1 MVLAKFLIEKDTSW
15 EATASALGPGP
26 KTHIYSGGSAVPE
39 GRGGPKLLNSE
50 KAKTPLLLA
59 AKYGC
64 VEIVEEIL
72 GMYPQA
78 VEHVDDEGHNILHV
92 AIQYRQEQIF
102 HVVEK
107 MKFPMKR
114 LTRKIDNKGNSILH
128 MAGIDKQDQKATD
141 MRSPGLRLQENLLLF
156 ERLKKASKTEFIMH
170 LNSEGLT
177 AEKLFA
183 ESNAELRRDAK
194 DWINR
199 TAENCSIVAV
209 LVATIAFAAA
219 YTVPGGPNQT
229 TGYPLLL
236 HRPAFLIFVI
246 TDMLSLTFALTSVI
260 AFLSILTSPFRLE
273 DFKHNLPRTLMIGFT
288 LLIISV
294 FMMMFAFAATIFL
307 MIHNKQQWV
316 KISLSSLAF
325 LPATFFMFL
334 YLRFYV
340 SLMEPFKHS
349 VKMLG
354 SALPQCN
361 SVRPHCSTN
370 LDYESGQPLTWTPLF
385 LLTAPSTQ

>member
-1 MVLAKFLIEKDTSW
+1 MQLAKFLIEKDTSW
-15 EATASALGPGP
+15 ESTESALGPGP
-26 KTHIYSGGSAVPE
+26 KTHIYSAVSAVPE
-39 GRGGPKLLNSE
+39 GRGGPKLLNLE

-64 VEIVEEIL
+64 AEIVEEIL
-72 GMYPQA
+72 RMYPQA
-78 VEHVDDEGHNILHV
+78 VEHVDDEGRNILHV
-92 AIQYRQEQIF
+92 AIQYRQKQIF

-128 MAGIDKQDQKATD
+128 MVGIDKEDQKATD
-141 MRSPGLRLQENLLLF
+141 MRNPGLQLQENLLLF

-170 LNSEGLT
+170 LNSEGIT

-183 ESNAELRRDAK
+183 VSNAELRRDAK
-194 DWINR
+194 DWIKL
-199 TAENCSIVAV
+199 TAEHCSIVAV
-209 LVATIAFAAA
+209 FIATVAFAAA

-229 TGYPLLL
+229 TGYPILL
-236 HRPAFLIFVI
+236 HQPFFITFAI
-246 TDMLSLTFALTSVI
+246 TDVLSLTFALTSVI
-260 AFLSILTSPFRLE
+260 AFLSILTSPFWLE

-288 LLIISV
+288 LLIASV
-294 FMMMFAFAATIFL
+294 LMMMLAFAATIFL
-307 MIHNKQQWV
+307 MIHNKQQWA
-316 KISLSSLAF
+316 KISLSSLAL
-325 LPATFFMFL
+325 LPATFFVFL

-354 SALPQCN
+354 SALPQSN
-361 SVRPHCSTN
+361 SAGPLCSWITN
-370 LDYESGQPLTWTPLF
+370 LVSRRHKLHSNVP
-385 LLTAPSTQ
+385 ANRA